1 MENQSSD
8 LPDSEL
14 REALEDC
21 LKEKTELQD
30 AELKFRAVAQ
40 TANDAIITTDSRDI
54 IVTWNSGAESI
65 FGYTAEEAIGRPLTI
80 LIPERYRKAHQAGIK
95 RVSSTGEKRVIG
107 HTVELFGLHKT
118 GREFPVELSLASWEI
133 DDNVYF
139 SAIIRNITER
149 KRAEEALKEAK
160 EKAEKARAI
169 LQKLS
174 MFDSLTDIPNRRHFD
189 EFFLMEWRR
198 AVRIPKP
205 LSVVMIDID
214 YFKEFNDFY
223 GHQAG
228 DKCLQHIASVLRQ
241 VAKRT
246 DDMAAR
252 YGGEEFVM
260 VLPGAGAEDA
270 MRLAEKA
277 KTGVA
282 GLKIPHAKSGGAGH
296 VTISL
301 GVATRIPDRGV
312 AHTTLIEEADKA
324 MYRSKKAG
332 KNRVTAWD
340 SAAQAD

>member
-1 MENQSSD
+1 MGNQDSNLS
-8 LPDSEL
+8 DSEL
-14 REALEDC
+14 RQALEDC
-21 LKEKTELQD
+21 LQEKTELHD
-30 AELKFRAVAQ
+30 AELKFRAVTQ
-40 TANDAIITTDSRDI
+40 TANDAIITTDSRDV

-65 FGYTAEEAIGRPLTI
+65 FGYTAEDAIGQPLTI
-80 LIPERYRKAHQAGIK
+80 LIPERYRKAHQEGLK
-95 RVSSTGEKRVIG
+95 RVRATGEKRIIG
-107 HTVELFGLHKT
+107 NTVELSGIHKT

-133 DDNVYF
+133 DGNVYF

-198 AVRIPKP
+198 AVRSPRP

-214 YFKEFNDFY
+214 YFKQFNDFY

-228 DKCLQHIASVLRQ
+228 DKCLKHIASILRQ

-260 VLPGAGAEDA
+260 ILPGAAAEA
-270 MRLAEKA
+270 AVRLAEKA
-277 KTGVA
+277 RAGVA
-282 GLKIPHAKSGGAGH
+282 GLKIPHAQSEVAGH
-296 VTISL
+296 VTVSL

-312 AHTTLIEEADKA
+312 AHTMLIEEADKA
-324 MYRSKKAG
+324 MYRSKKDG
-332 KNRVTAWD
+332 RNRVTAWN
-340 SAAQAD
+340 SAEQAD